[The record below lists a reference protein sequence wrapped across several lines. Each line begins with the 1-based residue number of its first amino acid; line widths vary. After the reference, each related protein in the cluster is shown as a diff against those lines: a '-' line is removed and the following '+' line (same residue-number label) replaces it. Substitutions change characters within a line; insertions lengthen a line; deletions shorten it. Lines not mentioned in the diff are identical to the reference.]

1 MMKNYET
8 IEKFHEQAVTLSGGN
23 IFAYIAITVTQL
35 VLYSIFYIILKIVST
50 FKLLFRF

>member
-8 IEKFHEQAVTLSGGN
+8 IEKFHEQAVRHSGGN
-23 IFAYIAITVTQL
+23 IFAYLAITVTQL
-35 VLYSIFYIILKIVST
+35 VLYSIIYGILKIVSI